1 MEMTA
6 KFSQAQRILDAA
18 YECLSTRG
26 YAQVSLREIA
36 QKAGVVLSQLNY
48 YYGSKQGLFIEVV
61 NMMTKKYLARF
72 EEYLKEGTTPQEKM
86 ASLKR
91 FFQEMLNNDPGLFRI
106 FYDLTGLA
114 LWSPVFGNLLRK
126 LFRELSQKIEEYILR
141 PNPSGEIFKGYTSQ
155 HMARMILGAMY
166 GTAIQVLLDPGEERL
181 ADSIGAIQLI
191 LE

>member
-1 MEMTA
+1 MQIA
-6 KFSQAQRILDAA
+6 SKAQKILDAA
-18 YECLSTRG
+18 YECLAAKG

-48 YYGSKQGLFIEVV
+48 YYGSKEGLFVAVV
-61 NMMTKKYLARF
+61 NMVTKKYVTRF
-72 EEYLKEGTTPQEKM
+72 EDYLKEGTTPQEKI

-91 FFQEMLNNDPGLFRI
+91 FFQELLDKDPGLFRI

-114 LWSPVFGNLLRK
+114 LWSPVFGDLLRK
-126 LFRELSQKIEEYILR
+126 VFKELSQKIEEYILL
-141 PNPSGEIFKGYTSQ
+141 PKPHGEIFKGYTSQ

-166 GTAIQVLLDPGEERL
+166 GTAVQVLLDPGEERL

-191 LE
+191 LQS